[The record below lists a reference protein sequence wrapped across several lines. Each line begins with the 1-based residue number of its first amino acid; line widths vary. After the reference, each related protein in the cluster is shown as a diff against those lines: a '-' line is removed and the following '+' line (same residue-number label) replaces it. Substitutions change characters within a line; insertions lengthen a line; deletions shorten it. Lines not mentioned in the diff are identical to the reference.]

1 MILAYAVALAGT
13 VGTAEGL
20 RVLLC
25 GPLACFYRE
34 REDAP
39 QASENEVREFFTANQ
54 ALFAQA
60 DILEFR
66 FPTVL
71 HGIKELEEF
80 VARHEAA
87 ILSELERLR
96 GLVQLTAYLPKDSAV
111 NDPARSG
118 TEYLQK
124 KSARAREQIQEIDA
138 ARAAAGSDL
147 RDSLLQSN
155 RLLLL
160 VPRQLAPRIAEKV
173 KAKTAFPV
181 AGPFPP
187 SAFAKL
193 LS

>member
-13 VGTAEGL
+13 TMAPEDL
-20 RVLLC
+20 NVLARP
-25 GPLACFYRE
+25 PLDCFYRDR
-34 REDAP
+34 RETP
-39 QASENEVREFFTANQ
+39 QASESEVRAFFATNQ

-71 HGIKELEEF
+71 PATRELEEF
-80 VARHEAA
+80 LSRHEDE
-87 ILSELERLR
+87 IVSELERLR
-96 GLVQLTAYLPKDSAV
+96 GLAQLAVYLPRTGVTGSAQ
-111 NDPARSG
+111 SG

-124 KSARAREQIQEIDA
+124 KSARAREQMEEIDA
-138 ARAAAGSDL
+138 VRAAAGTEV
-147 RDSLLQSN
+147 RDSAVQGN

-160 VPRQLAPRIAEKV
+160 VPRQLAPEIGKNV
-173 KAKTAFPV
+173 KAKSGLEI